1 MNNPVISKS
10 LTISSAKGAKGSLS
24 PKRLKRVQDH
34 IESHLDEPLTLAD
47 LARIACL
54 SSHHFSRSFKQTI
67 GIGPHRYLLQ
77 RRLER
82 AKVLMRSSNMPIAQ
96 IAREAGFSDQSHLIL
111 VFRRATGTTPGQYR
125 TLFVMNS
132 RPADEPPPPVESQTH
147 TLVHR
152 APRKRHASAV
162 QPSILQ
168 KSGDAGRLD
177 LKRPER
183 VEPPVPT

>member
-1 MNNPVISKS
+1 
-10 LTISSAKGAKGSLS
+10 GSLS

-82 AKVLMRSSNMPIAQ
+82 TKVLMRSSNMPIAQ

-125 TLFVMNS
+125 TLIAMNS
-132 RPADEPPPPVESQTH
+132 RAAEEPSPPVESQMH
-147 TLVHR
+147 TLGR
-152 APRKRHASAV
+152 AEF
-162 QPSILQ
+162 
-168 KSGDAGRLD
+168 
-177 LKRPER
+177 PER
-183 VEPPVPT
+183 VDPSRSDCRSFRRRSARHPKPTLS